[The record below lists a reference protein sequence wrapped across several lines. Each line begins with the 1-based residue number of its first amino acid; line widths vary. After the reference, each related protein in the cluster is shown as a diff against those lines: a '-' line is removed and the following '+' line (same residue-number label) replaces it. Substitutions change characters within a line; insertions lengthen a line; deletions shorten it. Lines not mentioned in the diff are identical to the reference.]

1 MNVTNKI
8 AIALLSTFG
17 YLYYTTIL
25 TKVNTYLN
33 FDRNRQI
40 IKDKKVKIQDNK
52 SQLVVYS
59 YEKYFNDIIQYIYK
73 NYPDKIKNVSYDEE
87 KIYTYNDWKYRR
99 KNQEHT
105 KVKILTPNECNFE
118 FQYKYLEK
126 EYKIKVELEVVKD
139 HHQNPL
145 KIMETH
151 DCCSSEEILRKLII
165 ESDNNDILVSLID
178 TAKEDIKKEM
188 QKYKKSSKET
198 MRIYYYKK
206 DFWCLLAKSPK
217 RTSDTIYL
225 PKNKKEELIEKVE
238 DFFSED
244 TRDIYL
250 SFGIPYKCVYMIHG
264 PPGSG
269 KTSVIKSLASIL
281 DCDIFVLPITKD
293 MVDSDFVS
301 AFAYI
306 NDQESND
313 RIIVIEDID
322 TLFEERKDGDT
333 KNGIT
338 LQAFLNCLDGFTCIE
353 GTMLFIT
360 ANKPE
365 VLDYAFIR
373 SCRIDHKIELGYAD
387 KYQSRC
393 MFEKIIPTQKKR
405 FDEFYSL
412 IKHKEYTTAA
422 LQEFLFYNRN
432 CENILDLIN
441 DFNDIVDKNDPK
453 NFEILKEVNKN
464 FYS

>member
-1 MNVTNKI
+1 MNKL
-8 AIALLSTFG
+8 AIILLSTLG
-17 YLYYTTIL
+17 IYYYNSIR
-25 TKVNTYLN
+25 TKLNTY
-33 FDRNRQI
+33 RNYNSNKQI
-40 IKDKKVKIQDNK
+40 VSDKRVQIKENK
-52 SQLVVYS
+52 SQLVIYS
-59 YEKYFNDIIQYIYK
+59 YDKYFNDVIQYIYK
-73 NYPDKIKNVSYDEE
+73 KYPEKIKDVSYDEE
-87 KIYTYNDWKYRR
+87 KIYTYNDWRYRR

-105 KVKILTPNECNFE
+105 KVKVLTPNECEFE
-118 FQYKYLEK
+118 FQYKYLDK
-126 EYKIKVELEVVKD
+126 EYKVRVELEIMKD
-139 HHQNPL
+139 HKKDPI
-145 KIMETH
+145 KVMEVR

-165 ESDNNDILVSLID
+165 TSENNDILVSLID
-178 TAKEDIKKEM
+178 TAKEDIKTEI

-206 DFWCLLAKSPK
+206 DFWCLLAKAPK
-217 RTSDTIYL
+217 RTPDTIYL
-225 PKNKKEELIEKVE
+225 RKNEKEEIIKKVE

-269 KTSVIKSLASIL
+269 KTSLIKSLASIL
-281 DCDIFVLPITKD
+281 DCDVFILPITKD

-301 AFAYI
+301 AFSYI
-306 NDQESND
+306 NDESSVD

-387 KYQSRC
+387 EYQSRC
-393 MFEKIIPTQKKR
+393 MFEKIIPTQKNR
-405 FDEFYSL
+405 FDEFYSV
-412 IKHKEYTTAA
+412 IQHKEYTTAA
-422 LQEFLFYNRN
+422 LQEFLFYNRK
-432 CENILDLIN
+432 CENILDLM
-441 DFNDIVDKNDPK
+441 DKFNDIVDKNDPK
-453 NFEILKEVNKN
+453 HFEILKEENKN